1 MRGDHDARNGEL
13 PRRFYSAAQARELDR
28 RAIAS
33 GIDGYA
39 LMQRAAAAAWR
50 ELLHRWPRAQRLA
63 VVCGPGNNGG
73 DGYEIAR
80 LARRAGLDVRVFH
93 VGAPGGRGE
102 AAQARDA
109 WLRDGGASVEY
120 RAQALDAD
128 VVVDALFGIGL
139 ARAPAGA
146 AQAAILAINAAGA
159 AGAGV
164 LAIDVPSGLDADRG
178 ATPGDAVRA
187 QLTAT
192 FIGAKLGLY
201 TGAGPDFAGS
211 VVLDTL
217 GVEEDLPGVEALRPP
232 LLAGVL
238 PRRARTAHK
247 GDMGHVLL
255 VGGDA
260 GMAGAILLAGRA
272 ALRGGAGWVSIATRA
287 AHAATL
293 TAAQPELM
301 CHGVEEP
308 RALRGLLE
316 RASVI
321 ALGPGLGRADWGR
334 ELFSHALEA
343 PQPLVIDADGL
354 NWLAEN
360 PQQRAA
366 RHEPWV
372 LTPHPGE
379 AARLLG
385 TTTAAVQADRPAA
398 ARELQRRYGGVAVLK
413 GAGTL
418 VAGRDLALCP
428 HGNPGMAAGGMGD
441 VLCGLI
447 AALVAQGLGL
457 EAAARAGV
465 LAHAL
470 AADRAAARG
479 ERGLVPGD
487 LFAELP
493 ALLNPRA
500 TP

>member
-1 MRGDHDARNGEL
+1 MRSENDEL
-13 PRRFYSAAQARELDR
+13 PGRFYSAAQARELDR

-33 GIDGYA
+33 GIDGHA
-39 LMQRAAAAAWR
+39 LMQRAAAAVWR
-50 ELLHRWPRAQRLA
+50 ELLRRWPRAQRVA
-63 VVCGPGNNGG
+63 IACGPGKNGG

-80 LARRAGLDVRVFH
+80 LARRAGLDVRVFQ
-93 VGAPGGRGE
+93 VGAAPATGE
-102 AAQARDA
+102 AAQARQA
-109 WLRDGGASVEY
+109 WLKDGGAAADY
-120 RAQALDAD
+120 GAQTLDAD
-128 VVVDALFGIGL
+128 VVVDAVFGIGL
-139 ARAPAGA
+139 ARAPTGA

-164 LAIDVPSGLDADRG
+164 LAVDVPSGLDADRG
-178 ATPGDAVRA
+178 VALGDAVRA
-187 QLTAT
+187 HLTVT

-201 TGAGPDFAGS
+201 TGAGPDFAGH
-211 VVLDTL
+211 VVFDAL
-217 GVEEDLPGVEALRPP
+217 GVEEDVPGIDALRPA
-232 LLAGVL
+232 LLARGL

-260 GMAGAILLAGRA
+260 GMAGAILLAGQA

-287 AHAATL
+287 AHAMAL

-308 RALRGLLE
+308 RGLRALLE

-321 ALGPGLGRADWGR
+321 ALGPGLGRGEWGR
-334 ELFSHALEA
+334 ELFSRALEA

-360 PQQRAA
+360 PSQRGA
-366 RHEPWV
+366 EQEDWV

-385 TTTAAVQADRPAA
+385 STPAAVQADRPAA
-398 ARELQRRYGGVAVLK
+398 TRELQRRYGGVVVLK

-418 VAGRDLALCP
+418 VAGRELALCP
-428 HGNPGMAAGGMGD
+428 YGNPGMAVGGTGD

-447 AALVAQGLGL
+447 AALLAQGLGP
-457 EAAARAGV
+457 ESAARMGV

-470 AADRAAARG
+470 AGDRAAARG
-479 ERGLVPGD
+479 ERGLIPGD
-487 LFAELP
+487 LLGELRP
-493 ALLNPRA
+493 LLNPRA
-500 TP
+500 AP

>member
-1 MRGDHDARNGEL
+1 MRGENDEL

-33 GIDGYA
+33 GVDGYA

-50 ELLHRWPRAQRLA
+50 ELLRRWPRAQRVA
-63 VVCGPGNNGG
+63 IACGPGNNGG
-73 DGYEIAR
+73 DGYEMAR
-80 LARRAGLDVRVFH
+80 LARRAGLDARVFQ
-93 VGAPGGRGE
+93 VGPPPAKGE
-102 AAQARDA
+102 AAQARRA
-109 WLRDGGASVEY
+109 WLKEGGAVAEY
-120 RAQALDAD
+120 RAQSLEAD
-128 VVVDALFGIGL
+128 VVVDAVFGIGL
-139 ARAPAGA
+139 ARAPQGT

-164 LAIDVPSGLDADRG
+164 LSVDVPSGLDADRG
-178 ATPGDAVRA
+178 VAPGDAVRA

-201 TGAGPDFAGS
+201 TGAGPDLAGR

-217 GVEEDLPGVEALRPP
+217 GIDEELPAVEALQPS
-232 LLAGVL
+232 LLAGLL
-238 PRRARTAHK
+238 PARARTAHK

-255 VGGDA
+255 VGGEQ

-287 AHAATL
+287 AHAAAL

-316 RASVI
+316 RASVL
-321 ALGPGLGRADWGR
+321 ALGPGLGRSEWSR
-334 ELFSHALEA
+334 EMFSHALEA

-360 PQQRAA
+360 PQR
-366 RHEPWV
+366 REDWV

-385 TTTAAVQADRPAA
+385 SSTAAVQGDRPAA

-418 VAGRDLALCP
+418 VAGRELALCP
-428 HGNPGMAAGGMGD
+428 HGNPGMAVGGMGD

-447 AALVAQGLGL
+447 AALLAQGLGP

-465 LAHAL
+465 LVHAL
-470 AADRAAARG
+470 AGDRAATRG
-479 ERGLVPGD
+479 ERGLIPGD
-487 LFAELP
+487 LLAELP
-493 ALLNPRA
+493 PLLNPRA
-500 TP
+500 AP

>member
-1 MRGDHDARNGEL
+1 MTGQGYDF

-28 RAIAS
+28 RAIA
-33 GIDGYA
+33 GGTAGHA

-50 ELLHRWPRAQRLA
+50 ELLCRWPRAQALA
-63 VVCGPGNNGG
+63 VLCGPGNNGG

-80 LARRAGLDVRVFH
+80 LARAAGLDVQLFQ
-93 VGAPGGRGE
+93 VGKAPAKGE
-102 AAQARDA
+102 AALAHKG
-109 WLRDGGASVEY
+109 WLDGGGAVAEY
-120 RAQALDAD
+120 RAQAVRAD
-128 VVVDALFGIGL
+128 VVVDAIFGIGL
-139 ARAPAGA
+139 TRAPEGA
-146 AQAAILAINAAGA
+146 AQAAILAANAARA

-164 LAIDVPSGLDADRG
+164 LAVDVPSGLDADRG
-178 ATPGDAVRA
+178 VAPGDAVRA
-187 QLTAT
+187 DLTVT

-201 TGAGPDFAGS
+201 TAEGPDYAGA
-211 VVLDTL
+211 VVFDGL
-217 GVEEDLPGVEALRPP
+217 GIADELPGAAEGLRPES
-232 LLAGVL
+232 LAALL

-255 VGGDA
+255 AGGEQ

-272 ALRGGAGWVSIATRA
+272 ALRGGAGWVSVATRA

-301 CHGVEEP
+301 CHGVEDA

-316 RASVI
+316 RATVV
-321 ALGPGLGRADWGR
+321 ALGPGLGRTDWSR
-334 ELFSHALEA
+334 AIWSQAVAA
-343 PQPLVIDADGL
+343 PQPLVVDADGL

-360 PQQRAA
+360 PQQR
-366 RHEPWV
+366 EDWV

-385 TTTAAVQADRPAA
+385 STPAAIQADRPAA

-418 VAGRDLALCP
+418 VQGRALALCP
-428 HGNPGMAAGGMGD
+428 HGNPGMAVGGMGD

-447 AALVAQGLGL
+447 AGLLAQGLGP

-465 LAHAL
+465 LVHAL
-470 AADRAAARG
+470 AGDRAAARG
-479 ERGLVPGD
+479 ERGLIPGD
-487 LFAELP
+487 LLGELQP
-493 ALLNPRA
+493 LLNPA
-500 TP
+500 P

>member
-1 MRGDHDARNGEL
+1 MRGENDAKNEDL
-13 PRRFYSAAQARELDR
+13 PRRFYSAAQVRELDR

-33 GIDGYA
+33 GVAGPV

-50 ELLHRWPRAQRLA
+50 ELLRRWPRAQRIA
-63 VVCGPGNNGG
+63 VVCGPGKNGG

-80 LARRAGLDVRVFH
+80 LARRAGLDVRVFQ
-93 VGAPGGRGE
+93 VGATPKQGE
-102 AAQARDA
+102 ALQARQA
-109 WLRDGGASVEY
+109 WLKDGGASAEY
-120 RAQALDAD
+120 RAQPLDAD

-139 ARAPAGA
+139 ARAPEGA

-164 LAIDVPSGLDADRG
+164 LAVDVPSGLDADRG
-178 ATPGDAVRA
+178 AAPGDAVRA
-187 QLTAT
+187 QLTVT
-192 FIGAKLGLY
+192 FIGAKPGLY
-201 TGAGPDFAGS
+201 TGAGPDFTGR
-211 VVLDTL
+211 VVFDAL
-217 GVEEDLPGVEALRPP
+217 GVEDPLPGIEALQPA
-232 LLAGVL
+232 LLAQLL

-272 ALRGGAGWVSIATRA
+272 ALRGGAGWVSVATRA
-287 AHAATL
+287 AHAAAL

-301 CHGVEEP
+301 CHGIEEP

-321 ALGPGLGRADWGR
+321 ALGPGLGRGDWGR
-334 ELFSHALEA
+334 EVFSHALEA

-360 PQQRAA
+360 PQERAA
-366 RHEPWV
+366 HHEPWV

-385 TTTAAVQADRPAA
+385 STTAAVQADRPAA

-418 VAGRDLALCP
+418 VAGRELALCP
-428 HGNPGMAAGGMGD
+428 HGNPGMAVGGMGD
-441 VLCGLI
+441 VLSGLI
-447 AALVAQGLGL
+447 AALLAQGLGP
-457 EAAARAGV
+457 ESAARAGV
-465 LAHAL
+465 LLHAL
-470 AADRAAARG
+470 AGDRAAARG
-479 ERGLVPGD
+479 ERGLIPGD
-487 LFAELP
+487 LLVELRP
-493 ALLNPRA
+493 LLNPRA
-500 TP
+500 AP